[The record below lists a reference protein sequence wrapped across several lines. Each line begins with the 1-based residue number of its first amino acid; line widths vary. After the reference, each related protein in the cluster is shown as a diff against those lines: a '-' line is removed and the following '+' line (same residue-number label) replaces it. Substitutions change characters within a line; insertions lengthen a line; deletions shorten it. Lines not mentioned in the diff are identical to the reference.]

1 MFSQNAGAW
10 TGLEKVLQY
19 KKKKKSFKIAD
30 ERVAGTCFAPPTSH

>member
-1 MFSQNAGAW
+1 MDRAGK
-10 TGLEKVLQY
+10 GSSVQ